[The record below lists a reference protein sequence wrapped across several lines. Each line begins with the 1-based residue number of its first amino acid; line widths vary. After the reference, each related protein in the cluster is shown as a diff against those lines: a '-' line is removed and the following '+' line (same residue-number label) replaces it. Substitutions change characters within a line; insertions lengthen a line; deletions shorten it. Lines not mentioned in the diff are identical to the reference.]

1 MMKRNGKIEILRFIF
16 IWCVIICHANI
27 KELSLRGGWLGVEF
41 FFILS
46 GFFMGNALNEDRH
59 AEYKNEDVS
68 VTIRATWKYLFHRI
82 KAVFPYL
89 IVSMIIGMGVW
100 AYSNNWN
107 FSYIKSYVCY
117 VLNDI
122 LFLQSWGYPS
132 ASICGVMWYLSSLF
146 FATIFL
152 YPIVRR
158 KYKLYTL
165 YFAPLLAVI
174 FIGILIKNFST
185 LNAIDTYMWGII
197 NAGNLRAIAMM
208 SIGLFI
214 SGVNNYFQ
222 KQMLNVKYKYFLYVM
237 EIVSYLFVFFYMASW
252 SEQTSIFDE
261 YAVFALGI
269 GMAITLSGKGVLN
282 DRFNN
287 KICFFLGK
295 WSVALFLG
303 HFYWTY
309 NIQNFAQRIGI
320 HGSTYRIQML
330 GLLIICVNSLFIL
343 WCVRIV
349 KFIWKSVYNNN

>member
-1 MMKRNGKIEILRFIF
+1 M
-16 IWCVIICHANI
+16 
-27 KELSLRGGWLGVEF
+27 
-41 FFILS
+41 
-46 GFFMGNALNEDRH
+46 
-59 AEYKNEDVS
+59 
-68 VTIRATWKYLFHRI
+68 
-82 KAVFPYL
+82 
-89 IVSMIIGMGVW
+89 
-100 AYSNNWN
+100 
-107 FSYIKSYVCY
+107 
-117 VLNDI
+117 
-122 LFLQSWGYPS
+122 
-132 ASICGVMWYLSSLF
+132 
-146 FATIFL
+146 
-152 YPIVRR
+152 
-158 KYKLYTL
+158 YTL

-222 KQMLNVKYKYFLYVM
+222 KQMLNVKYKYFLYVL
-237 EIVSYLFVFFYMASW
+237 EIVCYLFVFFYMASW

-320 HGSTYRIQML
+320 HESTYRIQML

-343 WCVRIV
+343 WCVRMV
-349 KFIWKSVYNNN
+349 KFIWKKYIQ